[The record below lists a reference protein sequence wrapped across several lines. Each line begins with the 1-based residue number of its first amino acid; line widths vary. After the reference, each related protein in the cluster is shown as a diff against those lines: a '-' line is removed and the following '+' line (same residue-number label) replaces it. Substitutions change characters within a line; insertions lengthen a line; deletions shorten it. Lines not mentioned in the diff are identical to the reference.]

1 MSELILFLLYS
12 LHYYSNKL
20 EKRNTMKKISFI
32 LCLTCLSVSIWAKP
46 VPIKKLILQENV
58 VADSLTEYVGEY
70 TMSASFSTYKI
81 TIDGGNLYGE
91 ADSYGA
97 NKLIKQ
103 KETDTFL
110 STSSYGS
117 TIVFTRDAT
126 TKKVKGIKLNL
137 QGNETTGTK

>member
-1 MSELILFLLYS
+1 
-12 LHYYSNKL
+12 
-20 EKRNTMKKISFI
+20 MKKLSII
-32 LCLTCLSVSIWAKP
+32 ICLMCLSVTIWAKP
-46 VPIKKLILQENV
+46 IPVKKVVLQKNII
-58 VADSLTEYVGEY
+58 ADSLAEYVGEY
-70 TMSASFSTYKI
+70 KMSALFTTYKI